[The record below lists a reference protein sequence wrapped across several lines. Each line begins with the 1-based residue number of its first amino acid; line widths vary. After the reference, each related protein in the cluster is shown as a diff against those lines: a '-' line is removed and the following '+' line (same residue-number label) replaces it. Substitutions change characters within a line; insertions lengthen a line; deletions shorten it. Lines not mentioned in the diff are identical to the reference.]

1 MLPPGPSAPEQG
13 WRSPCSHDVP
23 LHSRPQP
30 RKPPPHGPRSQS
42 PGGRAGGRAQA
53 GVRPD
58 PGPGPRNR
66 SSVVRLRPQDGRT
79 ARPPGRGTGAAVARE
94 AEPLPVP
101 WEAAPL
107 TVGLVTSSPGVWPG
121 VGSQDQP
128 AGVGKAG
135 GGPPG
140 LCLPR
145 STLQPLAPCRE
156 RRQRGILPAWSA
168 APQGQS
174 RGHSRP
180 PTPSSRMLALPC
192 PLPGPALRLRSRS
205 HLQGASRG
213 PDRKRPPWCLA
224 PARPGPSFTAGE
236 GAAVS
241 PCSILTGPVPPPHS
255 LTGAACTSQHD
266 AGLHW
271 PADLSL
277 LSLHP
282 LLSSGELQGQWND
295 KGGGW
300 ELT

>member
-135 GGPPG
+135 GGASRSVPAPFDPPATG
-140 LCLPR
+140 SLQREEAERDSACLVHSSSGPEQGPL
-145 STLQPLAPCRE
+145 TATNPEQPHA
-156 RRQRGILPAWSA
+156 GPAMPSA
-168 APQGQS
+168 RARLEAEKQEPPAGGQS
-174 RGHSRP
+174 RARQEE
-180 PTPSSRMLALPC
+180 A
-192 PLPGPALRLRSRS
+192 PLVPGSRS
-205 HLQGASRG
+205 
-213 PDRKRPPWCLA
+213 
-224 PARPGPSFTAGE
+224 ARPHLYGRGGGSG
-236 GAAVS
+236 VS
-241 PCSILTGPVPPPHS
+241 LFYP
-255 LTGAACTSQHD
+255 
-266 AGLHW
+266 HW
-271 PADLSL
+271 PRPSTTQPHRCR
-277 LSLHP
+277 LHV
-282 LLSSGELQGQWND
+282 
-295 KGGGW
+295 
-300 ELT
+300 TA